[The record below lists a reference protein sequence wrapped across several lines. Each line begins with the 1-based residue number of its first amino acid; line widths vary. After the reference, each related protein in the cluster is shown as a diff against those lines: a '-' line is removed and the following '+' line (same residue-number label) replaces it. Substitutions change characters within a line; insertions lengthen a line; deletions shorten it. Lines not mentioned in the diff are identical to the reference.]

1 MRTLKELLLI
11 FFVGMGVHKVVQDVL
26 SLIDNELAVSRDD
39 GYFSVIGFM
48 VLYFG
53 IKYLKQR
60 DEVSASE
67 TKATN

>member
-60 DEVSASE
+60 DEVRISE

>member
-11 FFVGMGVHKVVQDVL
+11 FFVGLGIHRVVQDL
-26 SLIDNELAVSRDD
+26 LFLIDPELVVSKDA

-60 DEVSASE
+60 DEVTTSE
-67 TKATN
+67 TKTMN

>member
-60 DEVSASE
+60 DEVRASE